1 MGAIEATNAMAR
13 KHGINRLLQDLQQL
27 YYRLCAIDLRK
38 RISLYHRHIG
48 TNKSPDIST
57 SLTDHLD
64 KLAATSKPNT
74 ADDASTTSITTPKR
88 PYRPEKTKQSS
99 KQPYGIL
106 AVVSTYIRSDK
117 IFTSMKTS
125 DPYLGEKLKES
136 TWSHIHAAQ
145 LQARQGNINNAKL
158 HAGIAN
164 NALKE
169 AAHYMNEDDHKV
181 LCDEVAMILK
191 KLE

>member
-1 MGAIEATNAMAR
+1 MAK
-13 KHGINRLLQDLQQL
+13 KHGISRLLQDLQQL
-27 YYRLCAIDLRK
+27 YYRLCAIELRK
-38 RISLYHRHIG
+38 RLSLYHRHIG
-48 TNKSPDIST
+48 TNMAPDIST

-64 KLAATSKPNT
+64 KLAPTGKPST
-74 ADDASTTSITTPKR
+74 ADDASTTSMTSPKR
-88 PYRPEKTKQSS
+88 PYRPKKTKQSS
-99 KQPYGIL
+99 KQPHGIL
-106 AVVSTYIRSDK
+106 QVVSTYIRSDK

-125 DPYLGEKLKES
+125 DPYMGEKLKES

-164 NALKE
+164 DALKE

-181 LCDEVAMILK
+181 LCDEVAMIFK